1 MKQLSTFKQIRVM
14 LVDDHAMVR
23 QGLAFFLD
31 TLDDIKLVGEATSG
45 EEALA
50 VCALVNPDVIVL
62 DLLMPGLD
70 GVATLRAIREAHPNI
85 QLIMLTSSRDHD
97 LVKNALQEG
106 AVGYLLKDSS
116 IDELA
121 YAIRAAYSG
130 TTILSP
136 GVAQILIG
144 GLKNEPVF
152 EIPPLSEREREV
164 LKFMV
169 QGLTNRQIA
178 LRLAI
183 HYSTVKFHVSTILS
197 KLNVASRTEAVA
209 LALKHNLV
217 T

>member
-1 MKQLSTFKQIRVM
+1 LSTFKQIRVM

-130 TTILSP
+130 KTILSP

-144 GLKNEPVF
+144 GLKNEPVL